1 MAKSSKSQNPEF
13 LANRRKAIAEMASRR
28 RRQQLLRASSI
39 SSTPSDRRSD
49 VVRPVPVSSNTSATS
64 ST

>member
-1 MAKSSKSQNPEF
+1 MAKSSKSPNPEF

-28 RRQQLLRASSI
+28 RRQQLLRVATKPSSE
-39 SSTPSDRRSD
+39 RRND
-49 VVRPVPVSSNTSATS
+49 VVRTAPVSGNASATS